1 MSSISAEGWNGWHWS
16 CLIAQTFPSS
26 WPVLSGPQSGMPK
39 VWITYFSSYVI
50 SVKNHRIIEYRVMRY
65 LSNHLGNFLCSI
77 HKCHLQYL
85 LPFIFHSLLELL
97 KWTLWSTINCA
108 SLWNKWRLHGRINIL
123 SLLHEP
129 ESVTLCT
136 SFQPPASTPKLFL
149 WMNHLPE
156 QTALW
161 PCYLLCV
168 RVDSAA
174 PLTTLTSAVPVPPQ
188 GGSHLGGHVPGLTWI
203 LGWDSKM

>member
-1 MSSISAEGWNGWHWS
+1 
-16 CLIAQTFPSS
+16 
-26 WPVLSGPQSGMPK
+26 MPK

-129 ESVTLCT
+129 ESVTLCA
-136 SFQPPASTPKLFL
+136 SFQLNT
-149 WMNHLPE
+149 
-156 QTALW
+156 Q
-161 PCYLLCV
+161 
-168 RVDSAA
+168 
-174 PLTTLTSAVPVPPQ
+174 AVPVNESPSRTDCTLALLPPLCE
-188 GGSHLGGHVPGLTWI
+188 GGLCSTPHNTDQCGTCPTSGRKSPRRPCAGTYVDLRMRFQDVDT
-203 LGWDSKM
+203 